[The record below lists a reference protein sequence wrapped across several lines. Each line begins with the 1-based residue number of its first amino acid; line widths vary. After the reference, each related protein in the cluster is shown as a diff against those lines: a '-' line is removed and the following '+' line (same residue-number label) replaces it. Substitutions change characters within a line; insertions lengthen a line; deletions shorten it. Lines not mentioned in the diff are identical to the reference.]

1 MKYFRMM
8 SRGSNKEKKQKTP
21 RLEKKLKSLL
31 IQDESELQR
40 LHRDLASLMEM
51 GNHLYSSNNQAHNS
65 STATLNGNPQ
75 DSGLKTEI
83 KMADR
88 LSESKD
94 QHKFYKKRDVLE
106 MIQMTKSHIDKM
118 NTNLKHSVQQYK
130 NGLETFRGVLAE
142 QGEMVGDLAEE
153 GRDTKRTVRRVC
165 ERLREDSEWL
175 SKLVSTEGGLEGL
188 VAEMKKSLQEEE
200 NSQNGS
206 PSEKRIYGN
215 RVTSQKENVKQE
227 KTKTD
232 DKSGPEETEE
242 NKLELLKQY
251 NAKYEDGLTKNLKKD
266 EVARMVLMVENRLMD
281 LFFEEIKRQHSKQS
295 TCRHCKEHFSE
306 DENNMKACF
315 KHEGQL
321 RYEPCLKCKKSE
333 LFTCCGYCQACSFGC
348 TPFQHVSIL

>member
-1 MKYFRMM
+1 MKYIRMM
-8 SRGSNKEKKQKTP
+8 SRGSKKEKKQKTP
-21 RLEKKLKSLL
+21 RLEKKLKSML
-31 IQDESELQR
+31 IQDESELRR
-40 LHRDLASLMEM
+40 LHQDLAGLMDL
-51 GNHLYSSNNQAHNS
+51 GQHLYSSNNKAHNGS
-65 STATLNGNPQ
+65 PGTQNGNPK

-88 LSESKD
+88 LSERQD
-94 QHKFYKKRDVLE
+94 ECKFYKKRDVLE

-130 NGLETFRGVLAE
+130 NGLETFRGVLAK

-165 ERLREDSEWL
+165 EQLRGDSEWL
-175 SKLVSTEGGLEGL
+175 SKLVSTKGGLEGL
-188 VAEMKKSLQEEE
+188 VAEMSRSLQEER
-200 NSQNGS
+200 NGQNKS
-206 PSEKRIYGN
+206 PREEGMYGN
-215 RVTSQKENVKQE
+215 RVMSQKENVKQE
-227 KTKTD
+227 ETKTD
-232 DKSGPEETEE
+232 EASGFEKTEE
-242 NKLELLKQY
+242 NELELLKQY
-251 NAKYEDGLTKNLKKD
+251 DAKYEDGLTKNLKKD

-281 LFFEEIKRQHSKQS
+281 LFFEEIQRQHSKQS